1 MADPFS
7 AVAALGLAANV
18 AQMVDYSLRIVSK
31 CKEFRKSLDGA
42 IPGHR
47 HTAVVTASLRGASA
61 TLASHFGVCI
71 GGEGL

>member
-31 CKEFRKSLDGA
+31 SKEFRKSLDGVPY
-42 IPGHR
+42 IK
-47 HTAVVTASLRGASA
+47 TSCFLRP
-61 TLASHFGVCI
+61 
-71 GGEGL
+71 